1 MDMTKTSSAA
11 GLSPGGV
18 AIVREL
24 SAQGALRRR
33 LQDLGFVPGA
43 MVECLGQSPLG
54 DPCAYRVRGT
64 VIALRSSDAD
74 VIQILPFQRGA

>member
-1 MDMTKTSSAA
+1 MTESSSAA

-24 SAQGALRRR
+24 SARGALRRR

-43 MVECLGQSPLG
+43 KVECLGHSPLG
-54 DPCAYRVRGT
+54 DPRAYRVRGM
-64 VIALRSSDAD
+64 VIALRGSDAEA
-74 VIQILPFQRGA
+74 IQVRPLWRGA